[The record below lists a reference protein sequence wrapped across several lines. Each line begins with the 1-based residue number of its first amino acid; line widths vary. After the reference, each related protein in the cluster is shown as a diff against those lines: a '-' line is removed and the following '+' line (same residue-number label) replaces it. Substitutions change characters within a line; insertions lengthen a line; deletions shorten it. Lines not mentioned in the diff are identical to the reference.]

1 MMKIL
6 RQHLDEVGETYF
18 GHMLTALWI
27 STRMQISAYAQLV
40 HAVFPFIR
48 PPLGGDVDS
57 MKEFLE
63 NIRRKK

>member
-1 MMKIL
+1 MRKIL
-6 RQHLDEVGETYF
+6 RRHLDEVGESYF
-18 GHMLTALWI
+18 GHMFKALWI
-27 STRMQISAYAQLV
+27 SARMQVSVYAQLI
-40 HAVFPFIR
+40 HAIFPFIR

>member
-1 MMKIL
+1 MKFL